1 MVSVQQKMIPRFR
14 YKNQRVSTLTTHYLN
29 LFFFFQTTQ
38 TDIKTSLEETS
49 KKNVR
54 LKAEKQRGK
63 ERHVWIIRSS
73 VSCKPTLANLKPSR
87 AMRTHSKTMQRP
99 RVAKSKENIVKLI
112 ARESKDKAKLL
123 CQV

>member
-73 VSCKPTLANLKPSR
+73 VSCNLKPSR